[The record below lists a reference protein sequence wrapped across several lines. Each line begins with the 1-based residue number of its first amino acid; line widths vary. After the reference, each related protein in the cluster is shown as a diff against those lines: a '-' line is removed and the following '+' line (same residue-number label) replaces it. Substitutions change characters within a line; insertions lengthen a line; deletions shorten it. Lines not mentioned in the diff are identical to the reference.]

1 MTLIIGSLQLGLI
14 YGLLALG
21 VYITF
26 RILNLPDLTVEGSFT
41 LGLAVSAAL
50 TMKGHPILGIVLG
63 IAAGAGA
70 GVLTGLFQTVF
81 RIHPIL
87 AGILTMSGLY
97 SINLM
102 IMGSSSN
109 LTLIGH
115 DTLFQMLYQAFPGV
129 GKDIVKAALA
139 LAFCLVFFLLLSWF
153 FKTHLGLCIRATGD
167 NESMVRASSINVQAT
182 KIIALAVANAMVA
195 LSGAVLA
202 QYQGFA
208 DIGSGVGILVV
219 GLASV
224 IIGDVI
230 FGKRSV
236 TAGFLSAMAG
246 SLIYRFIIAI
256 AINTSI
262 FPAYMLKL
270 VSALIVFLALSLP
283 AIKSMISFQKAK
295 SRAKKQAGK
304 EEESYAHAE

>member
-41 LGLAVSAAL
+41 LGLAVSASL
-50 TMKGHPILGIVLG
+50 TMKGHPLLGLILGIL
-63 IAAGAGA
+63 AGACA
-70 GVLTGLFQTVF
+70 GVLTGLFQTKCG
-81 RIHPIL
+81 IHPIL

-97 SINLM
+97 SINLF

-115 DTLFQMLYQAFPGV
+115 DTLFQIMYKAFPGLS
-129 GKDIVKAALA
+129 KDIIKAVLA
-139 LAFCLVFFLLLSWF
+139 LLFCLVCFLLLSWF

-167 NESMVRASSINVQAT
+167 NEDMVRASSINVDVT
-182 KIIALAVANAMVA
+182 KIIALAIANAMVA
-195 LSGAVLA
+195 LSGGVLA

-230 FGKRSV
+230 FGRRSV
-236 TAGFLSAMAG
+236 TIGFVSAIVG

-256 AINTSI
+256 ALQTSI
-262 FPAYMLKL
+262 FPAYMLKF
-270 VSALIVFLALSLP
+270 VSAVIVFAALSLP
-283 AIKSMISFQKAK
+283 ALKSQIALRKIRNKAK
-295 SRAKKQAGK
+295 KKA
-304 EEESYAHAE
+304 